1 MDLTSLRGS
10 ASITESEIS
19 VLLRI
24 KAHTTYVAEVEDRF
38 KSADLDLDAFA
49 EAVKSFKSQVMLRTT
64 LTYM

>member
-1 MDLTSLRGS
+1 MFAPFA
-10 ASITESEIS
+10 ASFTGN
-19 VLLRI
+19 
-24 KAHTTYVAEVEDRF
+24 ATYVAEVEDRF